1 MPGPPRDLTKTRID
15 VGGGAGDA
23 LRWLFK
29 VVFRSRLG
37 RRRAGPGAINRGHA
51 VDWIIGVIAVI
62 ALVIATSTM
71 WRMSNAQAQLTKK
84 LDVSLRAALGA
95 LKVDA
100 DENAALLKRMS
111 DRILDLERRHENA
124 HHSKA
129 NKEAELAKLRA
140 ENKRLRSKPMN
151 QGKNRK
157 IKSG

>member
-1 MPGPPRDLTKTRID
+1 M
-15 VGGGAGDA
+15 
-23 LRWLFK
+23 
-29 VVFRSRLG
+29 
-37 RRRAGPGAINRGHA
+37 
-51 VDWIIGVIAVI
+51 DWIIGVIAVI

-140 ENKRLRSKPMN
+140 ENQRLRSKPMN